1 MVIGIATLGAE
12 EPPKPQT
19 LGKKKKK
26 STAITKMRINWAGDQ
41 VRDPFPPFRV
51 TIKS

>member
-1 MVIGIATLGAE
+1 MVTGIATLGAE

-19 LGKKKKK
+19 LGKKK

-41 VRDPFPPFRV
+41 VRDPFPPFGV